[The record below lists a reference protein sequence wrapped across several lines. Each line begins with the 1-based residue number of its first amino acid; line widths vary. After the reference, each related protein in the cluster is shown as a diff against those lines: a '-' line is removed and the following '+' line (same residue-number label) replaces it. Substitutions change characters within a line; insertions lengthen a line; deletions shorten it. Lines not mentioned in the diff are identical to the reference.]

1 VHLRVEMEDTVA
13 GSRGPKRRG
22 HAAPNLKIIS
32 NKLSILLSSLLSISN
47 FSLQTVQSTVQNN
60 TLHDRLHDLL

>member
-1 VHLRVEMEDTVA
+1 VRLRVEMEGTIV
-13 GSRGPKRRG
+13 GSRGPKLRG

-32 NKLSILLSSLLSISN
+32 NKLSSLLSISN